1 MARVMMLLFILIQLR
16 GLNASGVLMN
26 RKVTP
31 DDLEKLSLRLNPE
44 SKYVKQK
51 QLRMQYPWLDSRDEL
66 NKELLRIAKCFSENS
81 NDKDVWV
88 EFKPLLKSFMLSHE
102 LSEDFGYHIRT
113 CAVSEFC
120 FYSFANEDETELIKA
135 DFSGRKDCLEYIC
148 KFMYVFCPGEIEYL
162 GAWLA
167 TARFLPEDAK
177 TKESEFLKAEKKDME
192 MIYRITEWNLK
203 FIDESYSQFKYL
215 RPEWKKTEEKFKF
228 RSIYNKNLA
237 AFRTF
242 AFTKIRKAILTG
254 HGDGTNAKR
263 EKIWN
268 EFCSK
273 AKVTEAEKVAA
284 EKVLPMKK
292 EEEKKTPD
300 KNKDIEVPIEI

>member
-1 MARVMMLLFILIQLR
+1 MKNLKILFFIGLLFCNLHTFATATMRVLTSDEMKKIKL
-16 GLNASGVLMN
+16 GLQINLQQIKSQE
-26 RKVTP
+26 
-31 DDLEKLSLRLNPE
+31 LEKE
-44 SKYVKQK
+44 
-51 QLRMQYPWLDSRDEL
+51 YPWLVSRDEL

-102 LSEDFGYHIRT
+102 LSEGFGYHIRT
-113 CAVSEFC
+113 SAVSEFC
-120 FYSFANEDETELIKA
+120 FYSFANEEETELIKA

-254 HGDGTNAKR
+254 YGDGTNAKR

-273 AKVTEAEKVAA
+273 AKVTEAEKTAA
-284 EKVLPMKK
+284 ETVLPMKK
-292 EEEKKTPD
+292 EDEKKSPCQ
-300 KNKDIEVPIEI
+300 NKDIEVSIEI

>member
-1 MARVMMLLFILIQLR
+1 MKNLKILFFIGLLFCNLHTFATATMRVLTSDEMKKIKL
-16 GLNASGVLMN
+16 GLQINLQQIKSQE
-26 RKVTP
+26 
-31 DDLEKLSLRLNPE
+31 LEKE
-44 SKYVKQK
+44 
-51 QLRMQYPWLDSRDEL
+51 YPWLVSRDEL

-102 LSEDFGYHIRT
+102 LSEGFGYHIRT

-120 FYSFANEDETELIKA
+120 FYSFANEEETELIKA

-273 AKVTEAEKVAA
+273 AKVTEAEKTAA

-292 EEEKKTPD
+292 KKKRSLLAKTR
-300 KNKDIEVPIEI
+300 I

>member
-1 MARVMMLLFILIQLR
+1 MKNLKILFFIGLLFCNLHTFATATMRVLTSDEMKKIKL
-16 GLNASGVLMN
+16 GLQINLQQIKSQE
-26 RKVTP
+26 
-31 DDLEKLSLRLNPE
+31 LEKE
-44 SKYVKQK
+44 
-51 QLRMQYPWLDSRDEL
+51 YPWLVSRDEL

-102 LSEDFGYHIRT
+102 LSEGFGYHIRT
-113 CAVSEFC
+113 SAVSEFC

-273 AKVTEAEKVAA
+273 AKVTEAEKTAA
-284 EKVLPMKK
+284 ETVLPMKK
-292 EEEKKTPD
+292 EDEKKSPCQ
-300 KNKDIEVPIEI
+300 NKDIEVSIEI